1 MGLQIYT
8 RFFCY
13 YREDNIPQLQD
24 VSLYLKRKYIGLC
37 YYLQSADNCISVCGI
52 IDSQQ
57 ITTGNILSENKDV
70 GYRVTC

>member
-8 RFFCY
+8 QFFCY

-24 VSLYLKRKYIGLC
+24 VSLYLKRKYIGLW
-37 YYLQSADNCISVCGI
+37 YYLQSTDNCISVCGI

-57 ITTGNILSENKDV
+57 ITV
-70 GYRVTC
+70 YRFVVLLTVSR